1 MKSPKIEHLFRLM
14 TLLMRG
20 ESLSVAQ
27 LAEKAEIH
35 PRAVYRMIEN
45 LRELGFIVLKDGA
58 KYRLDPNSPFFRGV
72 FGEIHFSQDEAL
84 AMSQVLASV
93 SDNSPQVRHLREKLS
108 RLYGDEVL
116 ARHAIDDL
124 HARNFR
130 EIFRAV
136 SEERLCVLRG
146 YSSHSSGQTRDRI
159 VEPYVFL
166 AENSEVRCFEPES
179 GMNKT
184 FKVSR
189 AESVELLD
197 LRWSY
202 KEKHEPF
209 FTDLFHFSGQE
220 LARVRLRMGSLAASL
235 LCEEYPF
242 AESQMHKLSDGRYL
256 LDTKVCSFKG
266 IGRFVIGLLDDI
278 EIVGSPKFVSYLKD
292 RIDGLRV
299 RTARLT

>member
-1 MKSPKIEHLFRLM
+1 M
-14 TLLMRG
+14 
-20 ESLSVAQ
+20 
-27 LAEKAEIH
+27 H
-35 PRAVYRMIEN
+35 PRAVYRVLEN
-45 LRELGFIVLKDGA
+45 LRETGFILVKSGA
-58 KYRLDPNSPFFRGV
+58 KYRLDPDSPFFRGV

-84 AMSQVLASV
+84 AMSQVLGSV

-108 RLYGDEVL
+108 RLYGDDVL
-116 ARHAIDDL
+116 ARHAIDDQ

-130 EIFRAV
+130 ELFSAV

-166 AENSEVRCFEPES
+166 AENSEVRCYEPES

-189 AESVELLD
+189 AESVEILD
-197 LRWSY
+197 LRWSF

-220 LARVRLRMGSLAASL
+220 RTRVRLVMGSLAASL
-235 LCEEYPF
+235 LSEEYPF
-242 AESQMHKLSDGRYL
+242 AESQMCKLDDGRYL
-256 LDTKVCSFKG
+256 LDTHVCSFKG

-278 EIVGSPKFVSYLKD
+278 EIVGSTKFVSYLRE
-292 RIDGLRV
+292 RIAGLNV
-299 RTARLT
+299 RTTRLP